1 VGVREGGQLGV
12 RDLTGAR
19 RPREPR
25 LRSPPAPVAPPVPP
39 GCRRPAPRSRT
50 AAALNAPATAVFVH
64 GGWHDGW
71 SWHLVRALLDARGV
85 PSVALDLPM
94 TTLDADAAV
103 LSDALAR
110 VGEHGAGDTVV
121 VAHSWG
127 GNVATL
133 GASGARGVRHLIY
146 IAAVLTEAGHPA
158 LAPSAVPPG
167 RVTMRSK
174 VVTETATAT
183 EIDRE
188 ASLEVFY
195 PDVDPE
201 LARQAAARL
210 RPFQKA
216 GYQVVGTDAV
226 AAWRTIPTTYA
237 VCTEDRMI
245 HPDTQREMAAAAGAE
260 VVEWKSG
267 HSPFLSR
274 PGLVADLVARRAGA
288 PPG

>member
-1 VGVREGGQLGV
+1 
-12 RDLTGAR
+12 
-19 RPREPR
+19 
-25 LRSPPAPVAPPVPP
+25 
-39 GCRRPAPRSRT
+39 
-50 AAALNAPATAVFVH
+50 LNAPATAVFVH

-71 SWHLVRALLDARGV
+71 SWHLVRELLDARGV

-103 LSDALAR
+103 LSDALAK
-110 VGEHGAGDTVV
+110 VAGNAVV

-133 GASGARGVRHLIY
+133 GASGAPNVRHLIY
-146 IAAVLTEAGHPA
+146 IAAVLTEAGHPT
-158 LAPSAVPPG
+158 LAPSAVPPA

-174 VVTETATAT
+174 VVTETATTT

-216 GYQVVGTDAV
+216 GYQVIETDAV
-226 AAWRTIPTTYA
+226 AAWRRIPTTYA

-260 VVEWKSG
+260 VVEWKSS
-267 HSPFLSR
+267 HSPFLSH
-274 PGLVADLVARRAGA
+274 PGLVADLVARRAAAA
-288 PPG
+288 PG